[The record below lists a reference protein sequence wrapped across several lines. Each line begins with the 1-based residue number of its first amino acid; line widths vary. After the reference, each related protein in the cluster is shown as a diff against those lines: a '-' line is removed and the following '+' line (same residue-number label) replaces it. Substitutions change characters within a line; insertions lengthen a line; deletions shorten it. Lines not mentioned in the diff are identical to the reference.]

1 MVIVGPN
8 PTDGQFNVFAQG
20 EDEVSYNTG
29 GTQVFAKNYVTDNG
43 NIEVDLQGTLSAGVY
58 ILQVRGNECNYS
70 GKLVVK

>member
-1 MVIVGPN
+1 MFQLAI
-8 PTDGQFNVFAQG
+8 NVFAQG
-20 EDEVSYNTG
+20 EDEVSLYIYNTG